1 MLYYAFRVIY
11 IHTERENN
19 QSIRK
24 RGNNDENNHYLGWK
38 ENQQESACEQFGKED
53 MERKIKE
60 AKQIFREDPWVEN
73 SWWMGNGMLTI
84 SFR

>member
-1 MLYYAFRVIY
+1 MRTIITLDGKKISKKA
-11 IHTERENN
+11 
-19 QSIRK
+19 
-24 RGNNDENNHYLGWK
+24 
-38 ENQQESACEQFGKED
+38 ACEQFGKED

-73 SWWMGNGMLTI
+73 SWWMGKGMLTI